1 MTQLGCFSMNFDIAS
16 RDALDSESKLYV
28 SVPVA
33 QQGLLVIKRK
43 EKAFEHYR
51 GVAHVKWVCI
61 ERNGEL
67 MTPPKRAIS
76 AADAVPGGIVGW
88 QPASTDLPRAVLRL
102 PGDSPPV
109 ARSRSNSV
117 SLEPEGMLR
126 SSVVCI
132 D

>member
-1 MTQLGCFSMNFDIAS
+1 MTQLGCFSMSFDAS
-16 RDALDSESKLYV
+16 ACQALDSESKLYV

-33 QQGLLVIKRK
+33 QQGLLVVKRK

-67 MTPPKRAIS
+67 MTPPKRPVS
-76 AADAVPGGIVGW
+76 AEDAVPGGIVGW

-102 PGDSPPV
+102 PGNSPPV
-109 ARSRSNSV
+109 TRSRSNSV
-117 SLEPEGMLR
+117 SLEGEGMLR